1 MKSKNR
7 VGFETPNG
15 FWYSELSVREY
26 LLQDRITGKLLTL
39 LVSALDDSS
48 SANYY
53 LNCATYYIF
62 DNFKCRVVD
71 SKGITVKRFYLP
83 DNVEIVQA
91 WETLESEHPE
101 EVLTAA
107 FEKANKDIG
116 YFAKTISYRLRRL
129 ESSH

>member
-15 FWYSELSVREY
+15 FWYSELSIREY
-26 LLQDRITGKLLTL
+26 LIQDPITGKLLDL
-39 LVSALDDSS
+39 LLCALDNPSKT
-48 SANYY
+48 NFY
-53 LNCATYYIF
+53 LNNATLYMF

-71 SKGITVKRFYLP
+71 SKGKTIKRFYMP

-91 WETLESEHPE
+91 WDTLESEHPE

-116 YFAKTISYRLRRL
+116 YFAKTISLRLRRL